1 MRGAQKDLRDHLM
14 ACLPQRS
21 RQMLMDEMEAT
32 GPVRG
37 RDVRTAQSAMVDYAK
52 SLADE
57 GVIEL
62 PSSSDEED
70 DELF

>member
-1 MRGAQKDLRDHLM
+1 
-14 ACLPQRS
+14 
-21 RQMLMDEMEAT
+21 
-32 GPVRG
+32 VRG